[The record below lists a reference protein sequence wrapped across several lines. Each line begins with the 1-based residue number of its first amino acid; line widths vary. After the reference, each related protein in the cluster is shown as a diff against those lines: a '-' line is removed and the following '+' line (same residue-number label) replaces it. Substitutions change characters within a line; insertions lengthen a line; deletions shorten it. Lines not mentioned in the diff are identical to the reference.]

1 MLPLHCRAAVCCL
14 LITGA
19 AASAHAQER
28 LRWKFEEGD
37 TTNYQIVQDMD
48 IKMSVGGQ
56 NIDSKM
62 TQTMDMGW
70 AVESVASD
78 GTAKLK
84 QKISRVQVK
93 MTSPLFNVEYDSS
106 KEEQPADPV
115 GGQLAKVFGAMV
127 GKDFTM
133 TMTPRGEIKDVTIPE
148 ELEQALEGAGGGAV
162 PGGGGF
168 NAESLKQLASQSGVE
183 FPEEPVAEGKNWS
196 GETEAKLPFGTM
208 KLDNQFT
215 YQGAERRGG
224 QALQKIAVKP
234 KISIEPDPNAQVQ
247 MKVTSQD
254 ANGTIYFNNQE
265 GRIAESTMKQNLD
278 MELNAGGMAITQSIA
293 QTMTMK
299 LLPSA
304 E

>member
-1 MLPLHCRAAVCCL
+1 MLSPHRRAALCFL
-14 LITGA
+14 LVTGA
-19 AASAHAQER
+19 VASAHAQER
-28 LRWKFEEGD
+28 LRWKFEEGE
-37 TTNYQIVQDMD
+37 TTRYQIVQDMD

-62 TQTMDMGW
+62 TQTMEMGW

-84 QKISRVQVK
+84 QKISRVQVT

-106 KEEQPADPV
+106 KDEQPADPV

-133 TMTPRGEIKDVTIPE
+133 TMTPRGEIKNVTIPE
-148 ELEQALEGAGGGAV
+148 ELEQALEGAGGGV

-168 NAESLKQLASQSGVE
+168 NADSLKQLASQSGVE
-183 FPEEPVAEGKNWS
+183 FPEEPVGRGENWS
-196 GETEAKLPFGTM
+196 GKTEAKLPFGTM

-215 YQGAERRGG
+215 YQGTERRGG
-224 QALQKIAVKP
+224 QSLQKIGVKP

-247 MKVTSQD
+247 MKVKSQD
-254 ANGTIYFNNQE
+254 ANGTIYFNNEE

-278 MELNAGGMAITQSIA
+278 MDLNAGGMAITQSIA

-299 LLPSA
+299 LLPDA

>member
-1 MLPLHCRAAVCCL
+1 MLSPHCRVAAVCL
-14 LITGA
+14 LLVTGA
-19 AASAHAQER
+19 VASAHGQER

-48 IKMSVGGQ
+48 IKMSVMGQ

-70 AVESVASD
+70 AVDSVASD

-106 KEEQPADPV
+106 QDEQPADPV

-133 TMTPRGEIKDVTIPE
+133 TMTPRGEIKDVTIPD
-148 ELEQALEGAGGGAV
+148 ELAEALEGAGGGV

-168 NAESLKQLASQSGVE
+168 NADSLKQLASQSGIE
-183 FPEEPVAEGKNWS
+183 FPEEPVGQGKNWS
-196 GETEAKLPFGTM
+196 GKTEAKLPFGTM

-215 YQGAERRGG
+215 YQGTERRGG

-247 MKVTSQD
+247 MTVKSQD

-265 GRIAESTMKQNLD
+265 GRIAESTMKQNLN

-299 LLPSA
+299 LLPKA